1 MTDDEFDVAFR
12 KVDTN
17 GSGKIEFDE
26 FFAWYTEQTEADKRM
41 VRALK
46 VEAELRRR
54 LGTGELEPEE
64 KRAVRSRLA
73 MVELRRSAP
82 SPSAR
87 PCCPLPRR
95 SLRQSGDCV
104 QAGGEPRAG
113 AGAGEEG
120 QGAVGGSGRDGRGRP
135 AEAGA
140 AERRPDGGL
149 DRGVAAGADKEAR
162 RARG

>member
-87 PCCPLPRR
+87 PCCSFPRR
-95 SLRQSGDCV
+95 DRS
-104 QAGGEPRAG
+104 
-113 AGAGEEG
+113 
-120 QGAVGGSGRDGRGRP
+120 GRP
-135 AEAGA
+135 AAVRTGGWRA
-140 AERRPDGGL
+140 TSWSRTRKRRSG
-149 DRGVAAGADKEAR
+149 RGWRFWRRWAWAAR
-162 RARG
+162 RSWSS

>member
-1 MTDDEFDVAFR
+1 MFEGLGKNMTDDEFDKAFD

-73 MVELRRSAP
+73 MVELRRCAP
-82 SPSAR
+82 NPPPA
-87 PCCPLPRR
+87 PAAHFP
-95 SLRQSGDCV
+95 
-104 QAGGEPRAG
+104 G
-113 AGAGEEG
+113 AIA
-120 QGAVGGSGRDGRGRP
+120 Q
-135 AEAGA
+135 
-140 AERRPDGGL
+140 AER
-149 DRGVAAGADKEAR
+149 
-162 RARG
+162 